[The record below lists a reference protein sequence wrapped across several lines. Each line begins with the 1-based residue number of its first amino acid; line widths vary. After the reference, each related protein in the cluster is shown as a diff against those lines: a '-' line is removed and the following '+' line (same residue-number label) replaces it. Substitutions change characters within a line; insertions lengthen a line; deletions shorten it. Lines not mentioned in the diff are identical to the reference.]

1 MLLPHY
7 RQYAGPAGCKVGC
20 RRAVAQPVI
29 PPLENCWLS
38 PASNNRGAAHR
49 AGAYVSDDKIR
60 DKAEGVLRDARSR
73 FGGDVDLKQQARDKA
88 SQAVQYVKDNP
99 WHGIGAGAAVGI
111 VLGVLLGRR

>member
-1 MLLPHY
+1 MV
-7 RQYAGPAGCKVGC
+7 KKTEK
-20 RRAVAQPVI
+20 
-29 PPLENCWLS
+29 LENSLDQDVTLLADTLDEVLKS
-38 PASNNRGAAHR
+38 SG
-49 AGAYVSDDKIR
+49 SKTKEELDKIR